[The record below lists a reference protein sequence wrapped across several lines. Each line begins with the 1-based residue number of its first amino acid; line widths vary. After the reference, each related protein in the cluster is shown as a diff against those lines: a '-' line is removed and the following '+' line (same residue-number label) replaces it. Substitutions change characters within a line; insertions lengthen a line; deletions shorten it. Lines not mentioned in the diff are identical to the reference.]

1 MPPSSSQRSGRVRII
16 GGEWRSRVI
25 PVPAGV
31 ELRPTTDRIR
41 ETLFNWLMPH
51 IAHAHC
57 LDVCSGSGIL
67 AFESLSRGAAHVTLI
82 DNEPQVV
89 RHLQQQAQLF
99 QTSQADILCAD
110 VVQWLSQPATTQFN
124 IAFIDP
130 PFASDLWLPICT
142 QLEKN
147 GWLAPEALIYL
158 EMPAQQQPNLP
169 SHWKPCKQKRAGNV
183 RYELWVNPAIP

>member
-1 MPPSSSQRSGRVRII
+1 MPPKPGRVRII

-41 ETLFNWLMPH
+41 ETLFNWLLPH
-51 IAHAHC
+51 IEEANC

-67 AFESLSRGAAHVTLI
+67 AFEALSRGASHVTLI
-82 DNEPQVV
+82 DNEFQVTK
-89 RHLQQQAQLF
+89 HLQQQAALF
-99 QTSQADILCAD
+99 QTTQLDIICAD
-110 VVQWLSQPATTQFN
+110 VVHWLSKPATTQFT

-130 PFASDLWLPICT
+130 PFASQLWVPICT
-142 QLEKN
+142 YLENN

-158 EMPAQQQPNLP
+158 EMPAQQKLELP
-169 SHWKPCKQKRAGNV
+169 HNWRPLKQKRAGNV
-183 RYELWVNPAIP
+183 NYELWTN